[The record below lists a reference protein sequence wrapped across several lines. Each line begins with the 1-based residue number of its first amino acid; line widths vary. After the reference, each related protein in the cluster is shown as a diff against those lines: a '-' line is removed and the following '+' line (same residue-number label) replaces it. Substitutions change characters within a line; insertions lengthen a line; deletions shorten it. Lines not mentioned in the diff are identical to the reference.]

1 MGRMSTKAVVAGIA
15 VLLHLSV
22 TASVLRQPLNLRAHP
37 EAPRFLTWPLHF
49 DSTYYNGPGIDFF
62 AVYHAGVN
70 NRSGVSPYSTYE
82 RSGGVTPYFFE
93 FRYLPA
99 VASTLGR
106 MVSLVPPLA
115 AYRAWVV
122 VTELLFWFVA
132 LVVLRGLWQDSAGF
146 VGWLALVL
154 STPFFLE
161 LHMGQFT
168 FVTGALLGVA
178 LWLSRLGSTPRRRL
192 GSRVAAGVVAAMA
205 ALLKL
210 YPAVALFAWVR
221 RRRLWLSLAVAATL
235 VVFGGALP
243 FLARPQLWR
252 EFLAANAVVPP
263 NPGNFGALYVL
274 HLASEHFGFAP
285 ARATWPLVVQ
295 LALAICLGSAGLV
308 VVLARRRALYAET
321 GVLLLAQF
329 LASFQVWEHHM
340 SAAILAGA
348 FLLLDLGRPA
358 AATGQRA
365 RHPERFDRICA
376 WTAAVSLVVL
386 ALPTPFALLGADL
399 KSWTFLERMAV
410 QLTKPV
416 PALVLFVTGLAWLS
430 REGFAWPGAA
440 ERGAPTGDSR
450 AG

>member
-122 VTELLFWFVA
+122 VTELLFWLVA

-295 LALAICLGSAGLV
+295 LALAICLGSAGL
-308 VVLARRRALYAET
+308 
-321 GVLLLAQF
+321 
-329 LASFQVWEHHM
+329 HM